1 MRRKEESTEKQEERL
16 NKIGKEKLL
25 EEIEKNARE
34 EAESI
39 VEKAET
45 TARQKVEA
53 AEGKAKRLEREAL
66 ERADARAE
74 QIRKHTEQAIEVK
87 RRRVRLQQNEE
98 LLGRVF
104 DRVRQ
109 IIEERVADEEYAR
122 VCEDWTVEAVIG
134 LDVDRAVIAAS
145 SAEKPYLTD
154 AFLSRVC
161 RRVEELNGKKV
172 HITLAH
178 EEEKEYGVVAR
189 SEDGRLEYR
198 NQVETRLHRNR
209 SYYRKLIYRKL
220 AIEGTK

>member
-1 MRRKEESTEKQEERL
+1 MRKKEESIEKREERL

-25 EEIEKNARE
+25 EEIAKNARE
-34 EAESI
+34 EADSI

-45 TARQKVEA
+45 TARQKMEA

-66 ERADARAE
+66 ERADARGE
-74 QIRKHTEQAIEVK
+74 QIRKHTEQAIEVR

-98 LLGRVF
+98 LLNKVF
-104 DRVRQ
+104 ERVRQ
-109 IIEERVADEEYAR
+109 IIEERAADEAYEQ
-122 VCEDWTVEAVIG
+122 VFEDWTVEAVIG
-134 LDVDRAVIAAS
+134 LDVDRAVIAVSA
-145 SAEKPYLTD
+145 AEKSYLTD
-154 AFLSRVC
+154 AFISRVC

-172 HITLAH
+172 HITFSN

-209 SYYRKLIYRKL
+209 SYYRKLIYRKI
-220 AIEGTK
+220 AIEGTE